1 MQTETQTLTLETICQ
16 DLSLWQEHIEI
27 DGLDTKE
34 AFESM
39 TFDERLDLVETL
51 FWFEQDF
58 TSEEDAAQF
67 RR

>member
-16 DLSLWQEHIEI
+16 DFSLWQEHIEI

-39 TFDERLDLVETL
+39 TFDERLDIAETL
-51 FWFEQDF
+51 YWYECENGFGNFEA
-58 TSEEDAAQF
+58 EYN
-67 RR
+67 R